1 MGTSPAQALRQFL
14 STSSIMTIRT
24 RIDNFQGSDSE
35 YIIYLERKVTQ
46 LTRPHSPPSSPQAD
60 VGDKLR
66 FVPFEPGTLA
76 TCGKTTPNRWQNEM
90 DKMLGSFPGDG
101 DWSSKRESTGLSTE
115 SKLLLAFD
123 IITGISMPSV
133 KPTTVGSNLLAP
145 AELDTA
151 FRLVGG
157 YAKSVAAMNTEKVFT
172 TQIVNFCNVIFVSQ
186 CCVLLH
192 QGVEA
197 SRVDDLMK
205 ICISKSD
212 PKNLGVLRRGAIWVN
227 RMIRVLAGDGL
238 GQRASEAFVLCGET
252 VAQYGRFADAGENG
266 FSYFRKSVQA
276 RGFNESNAHT
286 FLPFWIP
293 FFIKTI
299 LGDVYSLFDICDAL
313 GYDETS
319 KMGGYSEWLESYRS
333 RKVLLP
339 NAVLAGGYR
348 NHQEAEDSLPNP
360 APKRRRKST
369 RPIPKRKRQL
379 AGPGLKRKSKSF
391 EPADRRQL
399 QGSSRADPLR
409 CLDPDPEDVSHSD
422 SRVPHEDHAMHA
434 LLTAVDHA
442 VSCEQ
447 DQQLGGVTGVSGS
460 LDWDGLDSRGQVES
474 NSLQQLC
481 VVSNTNTSAFGN
493 AFMPACQISEI

>member
-1 MGTSPAQALRQFL
+1 
-14 STSSIMTIRT
+14 MTIRT

-172 TQIVNFCNVIFVSQ
+172 TQIVNFCNVIFMSQ
-186 CCVLLH
+186 CCDLLY

-238 GQRASEAFVLCGET
+238 GQRASEAFVLC
-252 VAQYGRFADAGENG
+252 
-266 FSYFRKSVQA
+266 K
-276 RGFNESNAHT
+276 
-286 FLPFWIP
+286 
-293 FFIKTI
+293 
-299 LGDVYSLFDICDAL
+299 
-313 GYDETS
+313 
-319 KMGGYSEWLESYRS
+319 
-333 RKVLLP
+333 
-339 NAVLAGGYR
+339 
-348 NHQEAEDSLPNP
+348 
-360 APKRRRKST
+360 
-369 RPIPKRKRQL
+369 
-379 AGPGLKRKSKSF
+379 
-391 EPADRRQL
+391 
-399 QGSSRADPLR
+399 
-409 CLDPDPEDVSHSD
+409 
-422 SRVPHEDHAMHA
+422 
-434 LLTAVDHA
+434 
-442 VSCEQ
+442 
-447 DQQLGGVTGVSGS
+447 
-460 LDWDGLDSRGQVES
+460 
-474 NSLQQLC
+474 
-481 VVSNTNTSAFGN
+481 
-493 AFMPACQISEI
+493 